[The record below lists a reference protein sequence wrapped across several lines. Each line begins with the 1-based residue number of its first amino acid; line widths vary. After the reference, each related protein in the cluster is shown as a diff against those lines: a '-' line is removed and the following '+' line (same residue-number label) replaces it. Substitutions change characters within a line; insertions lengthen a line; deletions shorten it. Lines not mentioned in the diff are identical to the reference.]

1 MDMTEESLLDRHIH
15 LHTHELLPGR
25 WLRPR
30 RSTLLITHRFKEA
43 SLWPIIHRKRTKRP
57 SGEFKPVTLHH
68 RTSRSESEEERK
80 GRLDP

>member
-30 RSTLLITHRFKEA
+30 RRTLLITHRFKEA
-43 SLWPIIHRKRTKRP
+43 PIWPIIHRRRKKP
-57 SGEFKPVTLHH
+57 QGGEKISMQSGINGF
-68 RTSRSESEEERK
+68 
-80 GRLDP
+80 GREGIRIGNGT